1 MTGPQHPKNSPFI
14 AHWLIFGVAALFLGT
29 FIAWNIYQEYTGIDT
44 AERERLSARAKI
56 IDENMMRQL
65 DATNRMLGGI
75 RNDLP
80 YLDKRKDGLERFIHR
95 LKFLIE
101 AMPGVRFI
109 AVLDAQGRI
118 IAANQEEFIGQDF
131 RHRDYFQAP
140 QRDPNPDMLYVS
152 PPFRNV
158 SGIITMGLSR
168 AIVAPDGR
176 FAGVVM
182 ASLEPEEFRILMN
195 SVRYAPDVQA
205 SLIHGGGVVFMGIP
219 EQEGLVGMDMAAKPD
234 SLFNRHIKS
243 GQAASVISGMV
254 TAAGEERM
262 MALRTSQPAALRM
275 NKPMVIAISRDL
287 PAVFAG
293 WRRETWQL
301 GGLFCALTLISGAG
315 LFAYQRRQRD
325 YNRLV
330 ASHEAE
336 RHKAAERL
344 KLATEAAGIGVW
356 EYDLVSETLFWDDSM
371 FAIYGMAPE
380 KFSADYMTWRNSL
393 LPEDVAETE
402 AATRPAIEQGKPYD
416 ICFRIRR
423 GDGQVR
429 TIRAL
434 AQVNFDESGKAV
446 RMVGI
451 NEDITERKQVED
463 ALANSEN
470 RFREIFNTVS
480 DAIFIHDA
488 ETGRILD
495 VNRRMLEMYGLSR
508 EQALVCGPDDLSAGV
523 PPYSSAEAIKKIR
536 LAQSA
541 GPQTF
546 DWLARARDGRFF
558 WVEVS
563 LRFASIGGEQRILA
577 VVRDISERKHVDA
590 ELRIAAIA
598 FESQDGTV
606 VTNAD
611 SVILRV
617 NRAFTEIT
625 GYTAEEAIGQTPR
638 LLRSGLHDKAFYA
651 AMWENILH
659 DGSWHGEIW
668 NRRKN
673 GEIYPERLTITAV
686 KGNAGE
692 TTNYVATLRDITEQK
707 RVEEALQ
714 ESEAL
719 LQATM
724 KILPVGLWIMNA
736 EGKIVFGNTVGQQI
750 WAGARYVGVEQF
762 GEYKGWWLDSGKRI
776 EPHEWSAAR
785 AIEKGE
791 ISIEEEIEI
800 ECFDGTHKIILN
812 SSLPLRRSD
821 GSISGAIIVNQDIT
835 ERKQAEEQIRHLAFY
850 DTLTQLPNRRLLND
864 RIGQVMAASKRS
876 GNYGALMFLDLDNF
890 KPLNDTH
897 GHDVGD
903 LLLVEVAHRIAS
915 CVREVDTVARFGG
928 DEFVVMLSE
937 LDADKD
943 ESAAQA
949 GTVAEKIRATLAEPY
964 SLTFKQEGDAEVTV
978 VHHCTSSIGVA
989 LFINHEAGP
998 EDVLKWADIAM
1009 YQAKEGG
1016 RNRVHFY
1023 GA

>member
-1 MTGPQHPKNSPFI
+1 MDLHKIISLVPGIVYQFRLRPDGSTCVPYASEAIREIYRLDPEEIREDASRAFIHVHPDDLESHLASIK
-14 AHWLIFGVAALFLGT
+14 
-29 FIAWNIYQEYTGIDT
+29 E
-44 AERERLSARAKI
+44 SAR
-56 IDENMMRQL
+56 
-65 DATNRMLGGI
+65 
-75 RNDLP
+75 DL
-80 YLDKRKDGLERFIHR
+80 
-95 LKFLIE
+95 
-101 AMPGVRFI
+101 
-109 AVLDAQGRI
+109 
-118 IAANQEEFIGQDF
+118 
-131 RHRDYFQAP
+131 
-140 QRDPNPDMLYVS
+140 S
-152 PPFRNV
+152 P
-158 SGIITMGLSR
+158 
-168 AIVAPDGR
+168 
-176 FAGVVM
+176 
-182 ASLEPEEFRILMN
+182 
-195 SVRYAPDVQA
+195 
-205 SLIHGGGVVFMGIP
+205 
-219 EQEGLVGMDMAAKPD
+219 
-234 SLFNRHIKS
+234 
-243 GQAASVISGMV
+243 
-254 TAAGEERM
+254 
-262 MALRTSQPAALRM
+262 
-275 NKPMVIAISRDL
+275 
-287 PAVFAG
+287 
-293 WRRETWQL
+293 WQ
-301 GGLFCALTLISGAG
+301 
-315 LFAYQRRQRD
+315 
-325 YNRLV
+325 
-330 ASHEAE
+330 HEY
-336 RHKAAERL
+336 RL
-344 KLATEAAGIGVW
+344 KLDDGTVRWLFGNALPQREADGATLWHGFI
-356 EYDLVSETLFWDDSM
+356 T
-371 FAIYGMAPE
+371 
-380 KFSADYMTWRNSL
+380 
-393 LPEDVAETE
+393 
-402 AATRPAIEQGKPYD
+402 
-416 ICFRIRR
+416 
-423 GDGQVR
+423 
-429 TIRAL
+429 
-434 AQVNFDESGKAV
+434 
-446 RMVGI
+446 
-451 NEDITERKQVED
+451 DITERKQAEL
-463 ALANSEN
+463 ALAESEG

-495 VNRRMLEMYGLSR
+495 VNRRMLEMYGLTR
-508 EQALVCGPDDLSAGV
+508 EQALACGPDDLSAGV

-563 LRFASIGGEQRILA
+563 LRFASIDGEQRILA
-577 VVRDISERKHVDA
+577 AVRDISERKHVDA

-598 FESQDGTV
+598 FESQDGIV

-611 SVILRV
+611 NIILRV

-625 GYTAEEAIGQTPR
+625 GYTADEAIGHTPSIFK
-638 LLRSGLHDKAFYA
+638 SGRHDTAFYA

-668 NRRKN
+668 NRHKN

-714 ESEAL
+714 KSEAL

-791 ISIEEEIEI
+791 ITIEEEIEI

-964 SLTFKQEGDAEVTV
+964 FLTFKQEGDAEVTV
-978 VHHCTSSIGVA
+978 VHRCTSSIGVA

>member
-1 MTGPQHPKNSPFI
+1 
-14 AHWLIFGVAALFLGT
+14 LFLGA
-29 FIAWNIYQEYTGIDT
+29 FIAWSIYQEYSGIDA
-44 AERERLSARAKI
+44 AERGRLSARAKI

-80 YLDKRKDGLERFIHR
+80 YLDKKKDGLERLIHR
-95 LKFLIE
+95 LKFLMD

-118 IAANQEEFIGQDF
+118 IAANQEEFIGQNF

-140 QRDPNPDMLYVS
+140 LRDPNPDMLYIS

-168 AIVAPDGR
+168 AIIAPGGR

-195 SVRYAPDVQA
+195 SVRYAPDMQA

-254 TAAGEERM
+254 SAAGEERV

-293 WRRETWQL
+293 WRREAWQL
-301 GGLFCALTLISGAG
+301 GGLFCTLMLISGAG

-336 RHKAAERL
+336 RRKAAERL

-356 EYDLVSETLFWDDSM
+356 EYDLVNGALFWDDSM

-451 NEDITERKQVED
+451 NEDITERKQAED

-470 RFREIFNTVS
+470 RFREIFDTVS

-495 VNRRMLEMYGLSR
+495 VNRRMLEMYVLSR
-508 EQALVCGPDDLSAGV
+508 EQALACGPDDLSAGV

-546 DWLARARDGRFF
+546 EWLARARDGRFF

-563 LRFASIGGEQRILA
+563 LRFASIGGR
-577 VVRDISERKHVDA
+577 
-590 ELRIAAIA
+590 
-598 FESQDGTV
+598 
-606 VTNAD
+606 
-611 SVILRV
+611 
-617 NRAFTEIT
+617 
-625 GYTAEEAIGQTPR
+625 
-638 LLRSGLHDKAFYA
+638 
-651 AMWENILH
+651 
-659 DGSWHGEIW
+659 
-668 NRRKN
+668 
-673 GEIYPERLTITAV
+673 
-686 KGNAGE
+686 
-692 TTNYVATLRDITEQK
+692 
-707 RVEEALQ
+707 
-714 ESEAL
+714 
-719 LQATM
+719 
-724 KILPVGLWIMNA
+724 
-736 EGKIVFGNTVGQQI
+736 
-750 WAGARYVGVEQF
+750 GARYF
-762 GEYKGWWLDSGKRI
+762 R
-776 EPHEWSAAR
+776 
-785 AIEKGE
+785 
-791 ISIEEEIEI
+791 
-800 ECFDGTHKIILN
+800 
-812 SSLPLRRSD
+812 
-821 GSISGAIIVNQDIT
+821 
-835 ERKQAEEQIRHLAFY
+835 
-850 DTLTQLPNRRLLND
+850 
-864 RIGQVMAASKRS
+864 
-876 GNYGALMFLDLDNF
+876 
-890 KPLNDTH
+890 
-897 GHDVGD
+897 
-903 LLLVEVAHRIAS
+903 
-915 CVREVDTVARFGG
+915 
-928 DEFVVMLSE
+928 
-937 LDADKD
+937 
-943 ESAAQA
+943 AQA
-949 GTVAEKIRATLAEPY
+949 CGCGAAHCRDRLR
-964 SLTFKQEGDAEVTV
+964 VTGW
-978 VHHCTSSIGVA
+978 HSGYEC
-989 LFINHEAGP
+989 
-998 EDVLKWADIAM
+998 
-1009 YQAKEGG
+1009 
-1016 RNRVHFY
+1016 R
-1023 GA
+1023 